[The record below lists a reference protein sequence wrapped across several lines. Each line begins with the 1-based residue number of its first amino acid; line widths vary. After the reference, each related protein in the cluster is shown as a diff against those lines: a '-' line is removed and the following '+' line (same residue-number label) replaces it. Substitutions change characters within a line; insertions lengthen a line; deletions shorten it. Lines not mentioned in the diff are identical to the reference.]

1 MAPWRN
7 ERFDG
12 DMMDNI
18 DDFDDFDDIDD
29 DPIAVAD
36 QVEHLIGWM
45 LEEGYS
51 PLSIQSGLTMITAD
65 FAGYIFDTFEDVDD
79 DDDDFEEIE

>member
-12 DMMDNI
+12 CMDN
-18 DDFDDFDDIDD
+18 DMDNFDDMDD

-36 QVEHLIGWM
+36 QVEHLVGWM

-79 DDDDFEEIE
+79 DDDDLGGSK

>member
-12 DMMDNI
+12 CMDN
-18 DDFDDFDDIDD
+18 DMDNFDDMDD

>member
-12 DMMDNI
+12 CMDN
-18 DDFDDFDDIDD
+18 DMDNFDDMDD

-45 LEEGYS
+45 LEEGYP